1 MLVKT
6 NTRLV
11 AVQAVFQFFFSKN
24 NIQTITDE
32 FINYRLVN
40 NKEKKKYDK
49 NFFSLLVNGV
59 SKDYHPIKNLIESK
73 LKDRWS
79 VDRMDQT
86 TRAIL
91 SLGIF
96 ELLNCKQTPV
106 KVIIDEYV
114 SIGCLFLDPTNTG
127 FINGVL
133 DSVAKDLKRNKKT
146 G

>member
-49 NFFSLLVNGV
+49 SFFSLLVNGV

-96 ELLNCKQTPV
+96 ELLNFKQTPV

-114 SIGCLFLDPTNTG
+114 SIGCLFLDSTNTG

>member
-24 NIQTITDE
+24 NIQTIADE
-32 FINYRLVN
+32 FIKYRLVN
-40 NKEKKKYDK
+40 DKEKKKYDK

-59 SKDYHPIKNLIESK
+59 GRDYNPIKNLIDSK

-86 TRAIL
+86 TRAII

-96 ELLNCKQTPV
+96 ELMNFKQTPV

-114 SIGCLFLDPTNTG
+114 SIGCLFLDSTNTG